1 MLKKHWKFVNWS
13 FSEPYI
19 PKENNDGKVL
29 SVFSVALFL
38 FLMIFSSFLRI
49 KMSLWT
55 YLFFYMMCFNS
66 TTYKNGFGRF
76 ERSLPV
82 KDSFIVN
89 NILFAVPITYIL
101 FVTVTLGLFLSIM
114 SGAVQTAMFGSSF
127 LKEIIGYMVEM
138 IRSSDV
144 LRIIFSISVVAGIWF
159 LMAMQ
164 IFYKKASRK
173 IAGQCV
179 VIAVMCIVAVYLSGV
194 MKSAG
199 VTGEYKFSEV
209 IYVLPTVPAVV
220 VSVVFALVSG
230 VYSWIRA
237 MYLYRHNVTGQAMIR
252 LGKGDA
258 YDKSKMVLY
267 SKDGKKARLFAAIG
281 VLSIWVIVMA
291 ILIRNIGN
299 SFGGEVID
307 SGKGEV
313 HYTSSSPEE
322 YGDWD
327 SCLEHE
333 GVPEAA
339 QDFLYDWSHRIII
352 FPSEINEEYIK
363 EYYAKIDGD
372 YSYKVYESENCDE
385 PESSCSYDMRYA
397 RFLVADYPKEEFEK
411 ECDRLANLSY
421 KDEEYYEDEEVVE
434 NHVLVNVDNFPA
446 KTYIAVYNSSY
457 REYEYAIADENAS
470 RIIYVFLYDCDS
482 IPTDIEYKAERP
494 YTVVPLRN
502 RNYGEGYSIYEGGI
516 AGYNSE
522 DNTAFIP

>member
-38 FLMIFSSFLRI
+38 FLMFFSSFLRI

-55 YLFFYMMCFNS
+55 YLFFYMMCFNR

-127 LKEIIGYMVEM
+127 LKEIVGYMVEM

-209 IYVLPTVPAVV
+209 IYVLPTIPAVV

-267 SKDGKKARLFAAIG
+267 SKDSKKARLFAAIG
-281 VLSIWVIVMA
+281 VLSVGVIVMA

-339 QDFLYDWSHRIII
+339 QDFLYDWSYRIII
-352 FPSEINEEYIK
+352 FPSVINEEYIK

-372 YSYKVYESENCDE
+372 YSYKVYENENCDE
-385 PESSCSYDMRYA
+385 PGSSCSYDMRYA

-421 KDEEYYEDEEVVE
+421 KDEEYDEDEEVLE
-434 NHVLVNVDNFPA
+434 NHVLIDEDNFPA
-446 KTYIAVYNSSY
+446 RTYIAVYNY
-457 REYEYAIADENAS
+457 AYKEFEYAIADENTG
-470 RIIYVFLYDCDS
+470 RIIYVFLDDCTS
-482 IPTDIEYKAERP
+482 IPTDVKYEAEKP
-494 YTVVPLRN
+494 YTVVPITK
-502 RNYGEGYSIYEGGI
+502 RNYREGYSIYEGG
-516 AGYNSE
+516 Y
-522 DNTAFIP
+522 